1 MTEWWT
7 TMRMISNDWRE
18 FVSEGWIDWR
28 EITIE
33 TVQIVRDDQWI
44 FYGWSREREREN
56 RNELVFDLTQGEYV
70 DDNVDK
76 WFSSDRILSIVYRI
90 ELISKDLFRVH
101 IRMYLHRQVSMSFD
115 FPNYNRAEEY
125 LPKESTIHSA
135 FPNANQCNRSHRH
148 RDVDFVLEQS
158 AMAEHRTWFDK
169 HRIVILANDRWWS
182 KTDQQGLERVLTKM
196 LSIERWDTG
205 SCDSSDNEWRYS
217 SRRDFDNIW
226 KWEQSIDIEEGW

>member
-1 MTEWWT
+1 
-7 TMRMISNDWRE
+7 MIEENLLVKDELTGEKSPSKQCRLFGMING
-18 FVSEGWIDWR
+18 FSM
-28 EITIE
+28 
-33 TVQIVRDDQWI
+33 DDL
-44 FYGWSREREREN
+44 EREREN
-56 RNELVFDLTQGEYV
+56 RNELVFDLTQSEYV

-158 AMAEHRTWFDK
+158 AMAKHRT
-169 HRIVILANDRWWS
+169 
-182 KTDQQGLERVLTKM
+182 
-196 LSIERWDTG
+196 
-205 SCDSSDNEWRYS
+205 
-217 SRRDFDNIW
+217 
-226 KWEQSIDIEEGW
+226 